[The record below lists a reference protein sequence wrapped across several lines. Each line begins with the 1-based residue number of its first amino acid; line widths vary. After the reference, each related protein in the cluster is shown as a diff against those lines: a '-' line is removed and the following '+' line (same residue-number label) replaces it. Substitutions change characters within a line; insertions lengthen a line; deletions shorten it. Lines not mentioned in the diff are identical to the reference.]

1 MAWFSWRFV
10 EKPFRQRNLISSKNI
25 LIFSSSGLLAFIC
38 IGLIINFNADSIRKL
53 DNEVYRLNAIRTASI
68 DATNKCHSA
77 LSGDDLDLMQP
88 DILGQA
94 LARTWVDKRFLEA
107 FYDQPKE
114 ILERAGVFLPRSI
127 SVEFIKQDK
136 ERPKVIVYQN
146 NGQKNIRVLEL
157 KLVMVAAT

>member
-1 MAWFSWRFV
+1 MKRSLASLAISKMMPRLFLKKKKKLLPEQDLTRFDD
-10 EKPFRQRNLISSKNI
+10 QDII
-25 LIFSSSGLLAFIC
+25 LESEAQIQEFL
-38 IGLIINFNADSIRKL
+38 
-53 DNEVYRLNAIRTASI
+53 
-68 DATNKCHSA
+68 
-77 LSGDDLDLMQP
+77 P

-114 ILERAGVFLPRSI
+114 ILERAGVFLPQSI

>member
-1 MAWFSWRFV
+1 MKLSVASLAISKMMPRLFFKKKKKLLPEQDLTRFDD
-10 EKPFRQRNLISSKNI
+10 QDII
-25 LIFSSSGLLAFIC
+25 LESEAQIQEFL
-38 IGLIINFNADSIRKL
+38 
-53 DNEVYRLNAIRTASI
+53 
-68 DATNKCHSA
+68 
-77 LSGDDLDLMQP
+77 P

-127 SVEFIKQDK
+127 SVEFVKQDK

-157 KLVMVAAT
+157 KLVMVAGT

>member
-1 MAWFSWRFV
+1 MKRF
-10 EKPFRQRNLISSKNI
+10 LASLSISKMMPMVFFKKKKKLLPEQDLTRFDDQDII
-25 LIFSSSGLLAFIC
+25 LESEAQIQEFL
-38 IGLIINFNADSIRKL
+38 
-53 DNEVYRLNAIRTASI
+53 
-68 DATNKCHSA
+68 
-77 LSGDDLDLMQP
+77 P

-127 SVEFIKQDK
+127 SVEFVKQDK

>member
-1 MAWFSWRFV
+1 MKRF
-10 EKPFRQRNLISSKNI
+10 LASLAISKMMPMVFFKKKKKLLPEQDLTRFDDQDII
-25 LIFSSSGLLAFIC
+25 LESEAQIQEFL
-38 IGLIINFNADSIRKL
+38 
-53 DNEVYRLNAIRTASI
+53 
-68 DATNKCHSA
+68 
-77 LSGDDLDLMQP
+77 P

-94 LARTWVDKRFLEA
+94 LARTWIDKRFLEA